1 VNPTASSAPM
11 LGWDLTSWAARSR
24 RALGFTTRR
33 LPILAVLGL
42 QSLLSLRLVN
52 TAFQDE
58 ALYIYA
64 GHRQIGQLLH
74 GTPLYDNYSSYFSGA
89 PGLYPIVAGGLDG
102 LGGLAL
108 VRGFSL
114 LCMLAATVVVCWLTN
129 RLFGVGGIY
138 AAALFAVAGPVV
150 FLGRLATFDAPA
162 LMLLAVAAA
171 LATLSARRSWWS
183 LAAIAPVLVLAVFT
197 KYAAALF
204 VPSVLGLLAVET
216 RRRHGWRVAAARV
229 SVVAAVMAAAT
240 VAVLWWSSDA
250 LLRGVVA
257 TTLRRDVLL
266 GTSRAGLARTV
277 VEYAGLLTVLG
288 CAGLVLV
295 WRRRPTLALLLLMTG
310 VLAPI
315 NHLRIGEAT
324 SLHKHLAF
332 GLVFLAPL
340 AGVALGRLIASRTE
354 WSGPQLLAGLA
365 LIAAVFYSGLGQAQ
379 QLYASWP
386 DSQDLIHVLR
396 TQVRPI
402 TGRYLVE
409 ESEVPRYYLV
419 RLVEPYQWSSTYWFQ
434 YEKDGRL
441 LTGVDAYRA
450 AIADRHFDLIVLR
463 YGATAAL
470 DTQIDGSLRAQKGY
484 QLIARLPTRT
494 TFGTGYYWVW
504 RRR

>member
-1 VNPTASSAPM
+1 VNPTASSAPT
-11 LGWDLTSWAARSR
+11 LGWDVTSRAARSR
-24 RALGFTTRR
+24 RALRFAARR

-89 PGLYPIVAGGLDG
+89 PGLYPIVAGWLDG

-108 VRGFSL
+108 IRGFSL
-114 LCMLAATVVVCWLTN
+114 LCMLAATVVVYWLTN
-129 RLFGVGGIY
+129 RLFGAGGIY

-150 FLGRLATFDAPA
+150 FLGHLATFDAPA
-162 LMLLAVAAA
+162 LLLLAAAAA

-183 LAAIAPVLVLAVFT
+183 LAGIAPVLVLAVFT

-216 RRRHGWRVAAARV
+216 RRRHGWWVTAARV
-229 SVVAAVMAAAT
+229 SGVAAVT
-240 VAVLWWSSDA
+240 VATTVTVLWLSSDA
-250 LLRGVVA
+250 LLRGIVA

-266 GTSRAGLARTV
+266 DTSRAGLARTV
-277 VEYAGLLTVLG
+277 VEHAGLLAVLG

-295 WRRRPTLALLLLMTG
+295 WRRRPILALLLLMTG

-332 GLVFLAPL
+332 GFVFLAPL
-340 AGVALGRLIASRTE
+340 AGVALGRLVAGRNE

-379 QLYASWP
+379 QLYASWS

-396 TQVRPI
+396 TQIRPI

-409 ESEVPRYYLV
+409 ESEVPRYYLR
-419 RLVEPYQWSSTYWFQ
+419 RLVEPYQWSSTYWFE
-434 YEKDGRL
+434 YEKDGRSL
-441 LTGVDAYRA
+441 AGVDAYRA

-463 YGATAAL
+463 YGPTAAL
-470 DTQIDGSLRAQKGY
+470 DTQIDGPLRAQKGY

-494 TFGTGYYWVW
+494 AFGAGYYWVW

>member
-1 VNPTASSAPM
+1 VNPTASSAPT
-11 LGWDLTSWAARSR
+11 LGWDVTSWAARSR
-24 RALGFTTRR
+24 RVLGFATRR
-33 LPILAVLGL
+33 FPILAVLAL

-64 GHRQIGQLLH
+64 GHRQIDQLLH

-89 PGLYPIVAGGLDG
+89 PGLYPIVAGWLDG

-108 VRGFSL
+108 IRGFSL
-114 LCMLAATVVVCWLTN
+114 LCMLAATVTVYWLTN
-129 RLFGVGGIY
+129 RLFGADGIY

-150 FLGRLATFDAPA
+150 FLGHLATFDAPA
-162 LMLLAVAAA
+162 LALLAAAAA
-171 LATLSARRSWWS
+171 LATLSARRSWWA
-183 LAAIAPVLVLAVFT
+183 LAGIAPVLVLAVLT

-216 RRRHGWRVAAARV
+216 QRQHGWRVAAARV
-229 SVVAAVMAAAT
+229 SIVAAVMAATT
-240 VAVLWWSSDA
+240 VAVLWLSSDA
-250 LLRGVVA
+250 LLHGIVA
-257 TTLRRDVLL
+257 TTLRRAVLL
-266 GTSRAGLARTV
+266 DTSRVDLARTV
-277 VEYAGLLTVLG
+277 AEHAGLLVVLG

-295 WRRRPTLALLLLMTG
+295 WRRPILALLLLMTG

-324 SLHKHLAF
+324 SLDKHLAF
-332 GLVFLAPL
+332 GFVFLAPL
-340 AGVALGRLIASRTE
+340 AGAALSRLVAGGNE

-386 DSQDLIHVLR
+386 DSQDLIYVLR

-409 ESEVPRYYLV
+409 ESEVPRYYLR

>member
-1 VNPTASSAPM
+1 VTSTASSPSM
-11 LGWDLTSWAARSR
+11 LRWDFTSWARSR
-24 RALGFTTRR
+24 GASVLVTRR

-64 GHRQIGQLLH
+64 GHRQISHLVH
-74 GTPLYDNYSSYFSGA
+74 GMPLYDNYSTYFSGA
-89 PGLYPIVAGGLDG
+89 PGLYPIVAGWLDG

-108 VRGFSL
+108 VRSFSL
-114 LCMLAATVVVCWLTN
+114 ACMLAATLTVYWLTN
-129 RLFGVGGIY
+129 RWFGAGGIY
-138 AAALFAVAGPVV
+138 AAALLAVAGPVV
-150 FLGRLATFDAPA
+150 FLGHLATFDAPA
-162 LMLLAVAAA
+162 LALLAAAVA
-171 LATLSARRSWWS
+171 LATQSARRSWWA
-183 LAAIAPVLVLAVFT
+183 LIGIAPVLVLAVYT

-204 VPSVLGLLAVET
+204 VPSVLALLAVET
-216 RRRHGWRVAAARV
+216 RRRHGWWAVAARV
-229 SVVAAVMAAAT
+229 SIVAAVTAT
-240 VAVLWWSSDA
+240 STLAVLWLSSDA
-250 LLRGVVA
+250 LRRGIVA
-257 TTLRRDVLL
+257 TTLQREVLQ
-266 GTSRAGLARTV
+266 GTSRVELARTV
-277 VEYAGLLTVLG
+277 AEYAGLPLILAG
-288 CAGLVLV
+288 AGLVLV
-295 WRRRPTLALLLLMTG
+295 SRRRPILALLLLMTG

-315 NHLRIGEAT
+315 NHLRLGEAT

-332 GLVFLAPL
+332 GFVFLAPL
-340 AGVALGRLIASRTE
+340 AAVAVGRLLGGTTK

-379 QLYASWP
+379 QLYATWP
-386 DSQDLIHVLR
+386 DSHDLVHLLR

-409 ESEVPRYYLV
+409 EPEVPRYYLR

-434 YEKDGRL
+434 YKKDGRL

-463 YGATAAL
+463 YGPTAAL
-470 DTQIDGSLRAQKGY
+470 DTQIDGPLRAQKGY
-484 QLIARLPTRT
+484 ELIGRLPTRT
-494 TFGTGYYWVW
+494 AFGTGYYWVW